1 LIFNRLLYEGVA
13 MRICIFLVFTLFL
26 ASLTAQAQ
34 KNITYAEISS
44 GPQLLDLYHPAN
56 AKGPAPLIIWIHGG
70 GWKNGSKE
78 NCLPIRM
85 GFTER
90 GYAVAS
96 INYRLTGEASFP
108 AQIEDCKSA
117 VRWLRVHAKEYGLDA
132 DHFGAWGSS
141 AGGHLVALLGTSG
154 DVADFSTG
162 ENPDVSSRVQ
172 AVCDYYGPSDFMT
185 MGTVPGFEMHARAD
199 SPESALLGASAAEKP
214 ETAKVASPVSYATPD
229 DPPFL
234 IVHGDSDRTVPPDQ
248 SRRMDAALRKAGV
261 ETELI
266 FLLGAGHGGPAFST
280 PEMAKKV
287 ACFFDSHLK

>member
-1 LIFNRLLYEGVA
+1 
-13 MRICIFLVFTLFL
+13 MKICWLVLFSLFL
-26 ASLTAQAQ
+26 TALTSQAQ
-34 KNITYAEISS
+34 KNLTYAETAN
-44 GPQLLDLYHPAN
+44 GPQTLDLYRPAS

-78 NCLPIRM
+78 NCLPVRL

-96 INYRLTGEASFP
+96 LNYRLTGEAAFP
-108 AQIEDCKSA
+108 AQIEDCKAA

-154 DVADFSTG
+154 DVAGFDTG
-162 ENPDVSSRVQ
+162 ENLNVSSRVQ

-185 MGTVPGFEMHARAD
+185 MGTVPGFERHAGAG
-199 SPESALLGASAAEKP
+199 SPESALLGGPASEKP
-214 ETAKVASPVSYATPD
+214 ETAKAASPVSHVTPD

-234 IVHGDSDRTVPPDQ
+234 IVHGDTDRTVPPDQ

-261 ETELI
+261 KSELI
-266 FLLGAGHGGPAFST
+266 FLPGSGHGGPAFSA
-280 PEMAKKV
+280 PETVHRV
-287 ACFFDSHLK
+287 AAFFDRHLK